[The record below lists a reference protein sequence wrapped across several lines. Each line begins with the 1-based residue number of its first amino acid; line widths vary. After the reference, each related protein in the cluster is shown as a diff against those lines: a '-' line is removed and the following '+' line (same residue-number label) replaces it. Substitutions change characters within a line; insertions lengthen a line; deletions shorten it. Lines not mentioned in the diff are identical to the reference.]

1 MQWKK
6 KIKIDESSSF
16 ICQRC
21 YHKLYEPN
29 DAVTEEAVAGPS
41 RIAATESIEATS
53 IESISVAG
61 PPRMV
66 PFPCQESVE
75 TTSSESIVTTY
86 NAPLSDENEF
96 LIQLKDKYQETR
108 DSNERYRI
116 LTTLPKSWSTYRIM
130 KEFNVSQHMANQA
143 KALQQEKGIMSVPVK
158 RLSRAS
164 LGEPTIMLVR
174 DFYNSDD
181 ISRVWPG
188 KRDYLISKNDEGKIY
203 VQRRLVLCNL
213 QEAYSIFKN
222 TYPDIKIGFSMFA
235 SNRPK
240 HCILAGTSGTHTV
253 CVCIY
258 HQNVKLIFK
267 TLQSRQS
274 LPDGVDSYHDLFKK
288 IICQNPS
295 EQCWL
300 QCCKICSGTQ
310 ILATELMTI
319 LSNGHVESIQFK
331 QWRQVE
337 RCIMDLVEMDTQEF
351 IDTFLEKIFN
361 LLPHNFIAEQ
371 QANYMKHVKSNL
383 KATECIIIG
392 DFSENYSFVVQDAVQ
407 GFHWANAQCTIHPCA
422 IYFKDEESNDLKFTS
437 FIAIADFTKHN
448 HIAVRL
454 FLTHCLAFIKCKLPS
469 LQQIYFFSDGS
480 GSQYKNKM
488 TAFNLCY
495 MQKDFGIAA
504 EWNFFATCHGKG
516 PCDALGGVLKRN
528 AAKA

>member
-1 MQWKK
+1 MNRKHAKQETKQQPGSGSMTK
-6 KIKIDESSSF
+6 RTMTIAT
-16 ICQRC
+16 
-21 YHKLYEPN
+21 YE
-29 DAVTEEAVAGPS
+29 E
-41 RIAATESIEATS
+41 
-53 IESISVAG
+53 
-61 PPRMV
+61 
-66 PFPCQESVE
+66 
-75 TTSSESIVTTY
+75 
-86 NAPLSDENEF
+86 
-96 LIQLKDKYQETR
+96 KDKYKETR
-108 DSNERYRI
+108 DSNDRYRI

-181 ISRVWPG
+181 ISRVCPG
-188 KRDYLISKNDEGKIY
+188 KRDYLISKNDEGEIY

-240 HCILAGTSGTHTV
+240 HCVLAGTSGTHTV

-300 QCCKICSGTQ
+300 QCCKNCSGTQ

-319 LSNGHVESIQFK
+319 LSNGHVASIQFK

-337 RCIMDLVEMDTQEF
+337 RCIMDLELLRHYFKASLTGNN
-351 IDTFLEKIFN
+351 IDTY
-361 LLPHNFIAEQ
+361 A
-371 QANYMKHVKSNL
+371 
-383 KATECIIIG
+383 
-392 DFSENYSFVVQDAVQ
+392 
-407 GFHWANAQCTIHPCA
+407 
-422 IYFKDEESNDLKFTS
+422 
-437 FIAIADFTKHN
+437 
-448 HIAVRL
+448 
-454 FLTHCLAFIKCKLPS
+454 
-469 LQQIYFFSDGS
+469 
-480 GSQYKNKM
+480 
-488 TAFNLCY
+488 
-495 MQKDFGIAA
+495 
-504 EWNFFATCHGKG
+504 
-516 PCDALGGVLKRN
+516 
-528 AAKA
+528 